1 LTFYPDANK
10 VTKAGLKRYTL
21 VWLKLVVCILIIFFS
36 GQKVAKYGDTI
47 AERSGIGQVWMGLI
61 AVSLITSLPELFTG
75 ISAVTLVDAPDL
87 AVGDLIGANA
97 FNMLNL
103 ALLDIAHRHGPFL
116 AAASP
121 THQLTGWFSLLL
133 ILVVAISLLVSAHFH
148 PMSIGWIGWYTPVI
162 IILYLLSVRQIFRYE
177 KRQNVT
183 QETGMHREEESSRKV
198 YLYFVISAAFIIGS
212 GIWLADIG
220 DEIALVTGWG
230 QSFVGSLFL
239 AFTTTLPEITVSFSA
254 MRMGA
259 IDLSVANMIGSNL
272 FNLTII
278 PVTDL
283 IYVKGPIL
291 AGVSESHQITAIA
304 VIVMTLLFIAGLRFR
319 PNRFFRLSWWN
330 LAMIVL
336 FLASAYFSFI
346 TA

>member
-1 LTFYPDANK
+1 
-10 VTKAGLKRYTL
+10 L

-36 GQKVAKYGDTI
+36 GQKVAKYGDII

-61 AVSLITSLPELFTG
+61 AVALITSLPELFTG

-103 ALLDIAHRHGPFL
+103 ALLDIAHRNGPLL

-121 THQLTGWFSLLL
+121 THRLTGWFSLLL
-133 ILVVAISLLVSAHFH
+133 ILVVAISLLVSAHFYTM
-148 PMSIGWIGWYTPVI
+148 PIGWIGWYTPVI

-177 KRQNVT
+177 KRQPAI
-183 QETGMHREEESSRKV
+183 QETGMYRGEESSRKI
-198 YLYFVISAAFIIGS
+198 YLYFAISAAFIIGA
-212 GIWLADIG
+212 GIWLAGIG

-239 AFTTTLPEITVSFSA
+239 AFTTTLPEITVSFAA

-259 IDLSVANMIGSNL
+259 TDLAVANMIGSNL

-291 AGVSESHQITAIA
+291 AGVSESHQITAAA
-304 VIVMTLLFIAGLRFR
+304 VIAMTLLFIAGLRFKPKR
-319 PNRFFRLSWWN
+319 YFRLSWWN
-330 LAMIVL
+330 CAMIVL